1 MNNLA
6 VSARISMR
14 HLRGFVAV
22 AQHRSLTKA
31 SEMLSVTQSAL
42 SITIQHLEE
51 DLGVKLFDR
60 TTRRLDLTQ
69 AGEEF
74 LPNAQKLLGDFDAT
88 LRNMRA
94 LGLFDR
100 GRVGVAAVPS
110 VMALLLPDVVA
121 KFIDV
126 FPGVDI
132 YLREDNSGGVQ
143 QRILNGDVDFGISS
157 LWHPDPELVF
167 EPIFHDRFGV
177 VFAPDHPFSI
187 TKSDITW
194 NDLHGMRVLGFSADL
209 GMQHQL
215 ASMPNIPDEI
225 RSPRY
230 QVSNTST
237 IETLVMCGL
246 GVSVMSAL
254 AAQRP
259 PLDRLKLRLLHGPEI
274 SRCVGILYRKGKS
287 LSPSA
292 AEFVDWV
299 RASIPRL
306 ARFEGISLVRQGDKV

>member
-94 LGLFDR
+94 LGLFDS
-100 GRVGVAAVPS
+100 RVWIFTCAKIIQAAC
-110 VMALLLPDVVA
+110 
-121 KFIDV
+121 
-126 FPGVDI
+126 
-132 YLREDNSGGVQ
+132 
-143 QRILNGDVDFGISS
+143 SS
-157 LWHPDPELVF
+157 
-167 EPIFHDRFGV
+167 
-177 VFAPDHPFSI
+177 A
-187 TKSDITW
+187 
-194 NDLHGMRVLGFSADL
+194 
-209 GMQHQL
+209 
-215 ASMPNIPDEI
+215 
-225 RSPRY
+225 Y
-230 QVSNTST
+230 
-237 IETLVMCGL
+237 
-246 GVSVMSAL
+246 
-254 AAQRP
+254 
-259 PLDRLKLRLLHGPEI
+259 
-274 SRCVGILYRKGKS
+274 
-287 LSPSA
+287 
-292 AEFVDWV
+292 
-299 RASIPRL
+299 
-306 ARFEGISLVRQGDKV
+306 